1 MHPIDE
7 QSKLILLEITEDRY
21 AKNSTV
27 ITSQFPIKNWYDII
41 ANPTV
46 ADAICDRL
54 IHNAY
59 KIDLEGDSMRKIKKN
74 HSGSKLPPGSNLK

>member
-1 MHPIDE
+1 MHPIDA
-7 QSKLILLEITEDRY
+7 QSKLILLEILEDRY
-21 AKNSTV
+21 AKYSTV

-59 KIDLEGDSMRKIKKN
+59 KIDLEGGSMRKIKKY
-74 HSGSKLPPGSNLK
+74 HSGSKLPPGSN